1 MRPKANNVARTHPI
15 RSDGFLEHFESD
27 QQPRCDLNKTPRRV
41 GTNPPIKK
49 KKKKEK
55 LPGQHPNTC
64 AYNDPGR
71 GKKTPHYSPAA

>member
-49 KKKKEK
+49 KKKKK
-55 LPGQHPNTC
+55 SSQVSTQIPAHITTPG
-64 AYNDPGR
+64 GE
-71 GKKTPHYSPAA
+71 KTPHYSPAA